1 MRSTNIIIFLIC
13 LNAAAVVTGAAL
25 GPQLGVQP
33 SVGGDAKIDDANA
46 NITDETRDTNAGALS
61 GTLLGFVT
69 VAGDVVSAIDTVIF
83 AGPNMFISLGAPA
96 LLVDPFKVLV
106 AFVFGF
112 DVAEVLSGR
121 ILS

>member
-13 LNAAAVVTGAAL
+13 LNAAAAVVGAGL
-25 GPQLGVQP
+25 GSQLGVAP
-33 SVGGDAKIDDANA
+33 SVGGDGQIEDASNA
-46 NITDETRDTNAGALS
+46 VDSETENTSAGALS

-69 VAGDVVSAIDTVIF
+69 VAGGVVSAIDSVIF

-96 LLVDPFKVLV
+96 LLIDPFKVVV
-106 AFVFGF
+106 AFIFAF